1 MNLDITRV
9 IFDPFST
16 HGLTHPA
23 HEFSPLISAALGPEP
38 VPREGGRKGR
48 RKRERHKARQTKR
61 QSRAERDSGPSL
73 HASVTLSTA
82 PVTRF
87 LDVYGQPRL
96 SEAFWRRLP

>member
-1 MNLDITRV
+1 MNLDITGV
-9 IFDPFST
+9 IFDLFPHTASHTLLMSSLLSFLQLW
-16 HGLTHPA
+16 GQ
-23 HEFSPLISAALGPEP
+23 P

-48 RKRERHKARQTKR
+48 RKRERHRARQTKR

-87 LDVYGQPRL
+87 LDVYGQLRL